1 MTMEVIMLTK
11 NFWALRVIILI
22 LALSACSAPS
32 IAEESNLDTKVVEQ
46 IQDPIAESAVA
57 EKTFVEPTAVAAPL
71 PETNEII
78 VETAVFSSVSTATL
92 TDTEIEALQFMRE
105 EEKLARDVYL
115 VLYEQWGV
123 PIFQNIADSEQAH
136 IDIVL
141 SLMARYEL
149 ADSTANLG
157 PGEFA
162 NEALQ
167 ALYDQLVMSGSQSL
181 ADALRV
187 GALIEETDIADL
199 ENRLARIQNREISQ
213 AFNNLRQGSFNHL
226 RSYANMLERQT
237 GEVYQPQVL
246 SAAAYADILASSPNG
261 MGGQNQGQGN
271 GGGNGNG
278 NDNSN
283 GNGNG
288 NGNGRGKGGGNG

>member
-1 MTMEVIMLTK
+1 MLTK
-11 NFWALRVIILI
+11 KSWALSLIIILV
-22 LALSACSAPS
+22 LALAACSSPS
-32 IAEESNLDTKVVEQ
+32 VAEESILDTEIVEQ
-46 IQDPIAESAVA
+46 IQEPIVDPTAEVSTTVG
-57 EKTFVEPTAVAAPL
+57 PTAVPAPL
-71 PETNEII
+71 PETETEETR
-78 VETAVFSSVSTATL
+78 VETAVLTSTSTSTL

-115 VLYEQWGV
+115 VLYDQWGL
-123 PIFQNIADSEQAH
+123 PIFQNIAGSEQAH
-136 IDIVL
+136 IDTVL

-149 ADSTANLG
+149 ADSAATLG

-162 NEALQ
+162 NDDLQ
-167 ALYDQLVMSGSQSL
+167 ALYDQLIVSGGQSL

-199 ENRLARIQNREISQ
+199 ESRLAVMENGEVSQ
-213 AFNNLRQGSFNHL
+213 AFNNLLRGSFNHL

-246 SAAAYADILASSPNG
+246 TAAAYVDILAGSPNG

-271 GGGNGNG
+271 GRG
-278 NDNSN
+278 N

-288 NGNGRGKGGGNG
+288 NGNGRS